1 MRPTGGGGALAMS
14 LTPQLVLLEEDQRQI
29 VEVADRLVRDANAK
43 AVYLVDKNGQLVA
56 EAGELKGI
64 DTTSLASLV
73 AGNIAASGGLA
84 KLIGEEEFPT
94 HFHQG
99 ERDNVHITLVA
110 QRIIL
115 AVIFDDRSS
124 LGLVRLRVKKAGG
137 RLSELFDIVFKRAE
151 SELGDNV
158 QSPFAEISEED
169 IDNLFSD

>member
-1 MRPTGGGGALAMS
+1 MS
-14 LTPQLVLLEEDQRQI
+14 LTPQLVLFEEDHKRI
-29 VEVADRLVRDANAK
+29 LEVAERLVREANAK
-43 AVYLVDKNGQLVA
+43 AIFLVDKNGQLVA
-56 EAGELKGI
+56 ESGELTGI

-84 KLIGEEEFPT
+84 KLIGESEFPV

-115 AVIFDDRSS
+115 VVVFDERSS
-124 LGLVRLRVKKAGG
+124 LGLVRLRVKKAGQ
-137 RLSELFDIVFKRAE
+137 RLSEVFDRVFKRAE
-151 SELGDNV
+151 SEFDEPSPG
-158 QSPFAEISEED
+158 SPFAEISDED

>member
-1 MRPTGGGGALAMS
+1 MS

-99 ERDNVHITLVA
+99 ERDNVHITLVS

-124 LGLVRLRVKKAGG
+124 LGLVRLRVKKAGAK
-137 RLSELFDIVFKRAE
+137 LSEIFDTIFKRADA
-151 SELGDNV
+151 ELGDHV